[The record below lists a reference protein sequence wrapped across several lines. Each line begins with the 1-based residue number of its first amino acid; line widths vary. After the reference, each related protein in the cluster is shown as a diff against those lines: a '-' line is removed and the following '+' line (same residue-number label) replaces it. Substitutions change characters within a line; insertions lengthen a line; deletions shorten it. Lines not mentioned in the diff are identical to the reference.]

1 MSFLRFTPEEFRAI
15 RQACDAV
22 HLSGDFLA
30 VFKYFLVEA
39 LDDTLPDLATRIR
52 RFRRSQLVLLYGFL
66 RQQRTAAAK
75 SQEQTR
81 TEEGECGLT
90 AEELQAVRYATDPF
104 FLHDGDLGS
113 FRDFLLY
120 NLRETRPRLAAKLA
134 QLRPRQMVRLYQQA
148 KRRSRWNA

>member
-1 MSFLRFTPEEFRAI
+1 LSYLRFTPEEFRAI
-15 RQACDAV
+15 RQACDPV
-22 HLSGDFLA
+22 HLNADFLA

-75 SQEQTR
+75 SQAQTR
-81 TEEGECGLT
+81 REESECGLT
-90 AEELQAVRYATDPF
+90 AEELQAVRYASDPF
-104 FLHDGDLGS
+104 FLHDGYPGS

-120 NLRETRPRLAAKLA
+120 NLREARPRLAAKLA
-134 QLRPRQMVRLYQQA
+134 RLHPRQIARLYQQA

>member
-1 MSFLRFTPEEFRAI
+1 MSYLRFTPEEFRAI
-15 RQACDAV
+15 RRACDPV

-52 RFRRSQLVLLYGFL
+52 RFRRPQLVLLYGFL

-81 TEEGECGLT
+81 TEDGECGLT
-90 AEELQAVRYATDPF
+90 AEELQAVRYASDPF
-104 FLHDGDLGS
+104 FLHVVIWACSEVFSCTTSARRGPAW
-113 FRDFLLY
+113 
-120 NLRETRPRLAAKLA
+120 PRNWLSSAPA
-134 QLRPRQMVRLYQQA
+134 R
-148 KRRSRWNA
+148 